1 MALSATARVN
11 LRRAFCTA
19 ITATAAIAPGTV
31 WYNQEYSSLSDDRA
45 PVIGEA
51 QYKALSAEADAV
63 LAKDRE
69 LFTLTKN
76 ITDLGQQQIASPSDA
91 TLAQKIE
98 AATTTR
104 TALQEVVKQDFL
116 NVTRKLLISQGIAET
131 DAVEMSKKFQN
142 SYALK
147 DQYDVYKSTFKM
159 RNLDECQIQYLNDA
173 QAANK
178 DAPVY
183 IESCLS
189 NKTDVGELAAFGTM
203 FGMLGGLGA
212 AMFTFMTLIGMNSR
226 HEELLR
232 KSKLEQEAKRR
243 AAEDPKPKPE
253 NKDLKLEITVRRR

>member
-1 MALSATARVN
+1 MALSATTKVN

-19 ITATAAIAPGTV
+19 VTATGVIAPGAV
-31 WYNQEYSSLSDDRA
+31 WYNNEYSALSNDRA

-69 LFTLTKN
+69 LFTLTKA
-76 ITDLGQQQIASPSDA
+76 ITNMGQEQIASPNDA

-98 AATTTR
+98 TTTAAR

-131 DAVEMSKKFQN
+131 DAVEISDKFQS

-147 DQYDVYKSTFKM
+147 DQYDVYKSTFKL
-159 RNLDECQIQYLNDA
+159 RNLDECQTKYLNDA
-173 QAANK
+173 KAANQ
-178 DAPVY
+178 DGPVY
-183 IESCLS
+183 VESCLT
-189 NKTDVGELAAFGTM
+189 NTTHVGEIAGFGGM
-203 FGMLGGLGA
+203 FGLLGGVMGA
-212 AMFTFMTLIGMNSR
+212 MLTFMTMIGMNSR

-232 KSKLEQEAKRR
+232 QSKREKDDKKR
-243 AAEDPKPKPE
+243 AAADPKPKE
-253 NKDLKLEITVRRR
+253 NKEHKLEITVRRK